1 MGYTPNYSVI
11 FNNLGF
17 FIQGA
22 ISTLQLALISVGL
35 GLILGILGALA
46 RTSGNRFLN
55 GTAVAYVEFFRNTP
69 FLIQLFFFYFGFSS
83 VGLRLTAW
91 QSAVLAL
98 SINFG
103 AYSTEIVRAGIQG
116 IGKGQVEAGL
126 ALGLK
131 PMQIFRRVILVPALA
146 NIYPA
151 LVSQIVIA
159 LLFTSVVSQ
168 ISAEELTFVGSYLQ
182 SRTFR
187 SFEIYFFISL
197 LYLLMVWVVKIIAYL
212 IQRRFF
218 GFMRYVR

>member
-11 FNNLGF
+11 WNNLGF
-17 FIQGA
+17 FIQGML
-22 ISTLQLALISVGL
+22 STLQLALVSVGL

-46 RTSGNRFLN
+46 RTSGNRILN
-55 GTAVAYVEFFRNTP
+55 AIAVAYVEFFRNTP

-83 VGLRLTAW
+83 IGFRLTAW
-91 QSAVLAL
+91 QAAVLAL

-126 ALGLK
+126 ALGLR

-146 NIYPA
+146 NIYPS

-197 LYLLMVWVVKIIAYL
+197 LYLLMVWIVKIIAYL

>member
-22 ISTLQLALISVGL
+22 IATLQLAMTSILL
-35 GLILGILGALA
+35 GLVLGILGALG
-46 RTSGNRFLN
+46 RTSGNRILN
-55 GTAVAYVEFFRNTP
+55 GIAVAYVEFFRNTP

-91 QSAVLAL
+91 QAAVLAL
-98 SINFG
+98 AINFG
-103 AYSTEIVRAGIQG
+103 AYSTEIVRAGIEG
-116 IGKGQVEAGL
+116 IGKGQVEAGM

-131 PMQIFRRVILVPALA
+131 KMQIFRRIILVPALG
-146 NIYPA
+146 NIYPS

-159 LLFTSVVSQ
+159 ILFTSVVSQ

-197 LYLLMVWVVKIIAYL
+197 LYLAMVWIVKLLAYL
-212 IQRRFF
+212 VQRRFF